1 MDTPVKKSPSL
12 IQRPNYAEFN
22 IQNSR
27 HLNIYLEYQ
36 KLFKELDIDMN
47 THSQHN
53 EMPQLDHGSQAIERL
68 TEGAMPTSQAS
79 ACPAPAR
86 ESNARRVVSETRFS
100 ELYKIAETDIMDLY
114 HRIVQ
119 GSATPLE
126 AREAISAL
134 SGLISYFGLTGN
146 FKTERRAIEVLRT
159 FTDGALR
166 GLYE

>member
-1 MDTPVKKSPSL
+1 
-12 IQRPNYAEFN
+12 
-22 IQNSR
+22 
-27 HLNIYLEYQ
+27 
-36 KLFKELDIDMN
+36 MN
-47 THSQHN
+47 THSQKN

-68 TEGAMPTSQAS
+68 TEDAMLTNQVST
-79 ACPAPAR
+79 CPGPAR
-86 ESNARRVVSETRFS
+86 KRNAHRVVSESKFPDFY
-100 ELYKIAETDIMDLY
+100 EIAEADIMNLA
-114 HRIVQ
+114 HRIIQ
-119 GSATPLE
+119 GNATPLE